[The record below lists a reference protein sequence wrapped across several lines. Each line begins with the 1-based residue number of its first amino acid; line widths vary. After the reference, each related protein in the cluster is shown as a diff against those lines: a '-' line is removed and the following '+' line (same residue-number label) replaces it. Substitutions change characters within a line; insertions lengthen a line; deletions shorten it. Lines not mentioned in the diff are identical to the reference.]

1 MTVCTKVRGMR
12 VGPGLTGQPTWGGLG
27 CADGR
32 RQGALRLDT
41 MLRGVRA
48 GLPRTRAHWER
59 RCDSLGSPSNLAVLG
74 ATWSPCVPT
83 SPLLWEPAGGD
94 IDLMSLYRIDDR
106 ELKAVP
112 TTTFHEQGLQ
122 ERRDLQKLIINQ
134 PNVLGGDMFIVDE
147 EFENWSDSSRRIDL
161 LAIDSDG
168 TLAVIELKR
177 TQDPGHM
184 ELQALRYAAMVANI
198 TFEQL
203 TEAHQ
208 AFMEDQGLDGDAA
221 SKLDEFLIEKEIQ
234 RDDIQ
239 TAKPRIIL
247 VAPGFPPELATSVLW
262 LNDSGLDIRC
272 IRLILY
278 RSDCNLF
285 VDASQLIPLAEAD
298 DYLVQVRRRAEEV
311 ESVTRQRRPPTPN
324 VLFNHGRIRG
334 GEEIKL
340 FSPYFSD
347 SNDFDIDD
355 SQWRAHFGPEP
366 SARRNVNW
374 NGTAYSLTNLSVL
387 LRDKH
392 SVPFPNV
399 GFSAYWYWC
408 LVDEPDKALAELAN
422 SLHAGSS
429 DNKPG

>member
-1 MTVCTKVRGMR
+1 MSVDRRLYGSTPCSASCAPANRESGLNDSKGASVSDHR
-12 VGPGLTGQPTWGGLG
+12 VLWPSLVSYGHLVSGPVLI
-27 CADGR
+27 GR
-32 RQGALRLDT
+32 APKR
-41 MLRGVRA
+41 
-48 GLPRTRAHWER
+48 
-59 RCDSLGSPSNLAVLG
+59 
-74 ATWSPCVPT
+74 
-83 SPLLWEPAGGD
+83 D
-94 IDLMSLYRIDDR
+94 IDHMSLYRIDDK

-112 TTTFHEQGLQ
+112 TTTFQAQGLQ
-122 ERRDLQKLIINQ
+122 ERRDLQQLIINQ
-134 PNVLGGDMFIVDE
+134 PGALGSDMFIVDE
-147 EFENWSDSSRRIDL
+147 EFGNWSESSRRIDL

-168 TLAVIELKR
+168 TLTVVELKR
-177 TQDPGHM
+177 NEDPGHM
-184 ELQALRYAAMVANI
+184 DLQALRYAAMVANI

-208 AFMEDQGLDGDAA
+208 AFIEDQGLDGDAA
-221 SKLDEFLIEKEIQ
+221 NRLDEFLNEKEIQ

-239 TAKPRIIL
+239 TAKPRIVL
-247 VAPGFPPELATSVLW
+247 VAPEFPTELATSVLW

-272 IRLILY
+272 VRLILY
-278 RSDCNLF
+278 HSDHKLF

-311 ESVTRQRRPPTPN
+311 ESVTRQRRPPTSN
-324 VLFNHGRIRG
+324 VLFNHGRIKG

-347 SNDFDIDD
+347 SDEFDIDD
-355 SQWRAHFGPEP
+355 SKWHAHFGSEP

-374 NGTAYSLTNLSVL
+374 NGRAYSLTNLSVL

-392 SVPFPNV
+392 SVPFPDV

-408 LVDEPDKALAELAN
+408 LVDEPDKPLAELAN